1 MKYDKYIIK
10 KDKTD
15 LLSSL
20 KALNKDII
28 NESLE
33 DYDLDNIE
41 DLKEYIIDSFA
52 FCLSASKTDLF
63 TRLYFQKLL
72 DNEKFNEYV
81 CISGRYRSIMGFCI

>member
-20 KALNKDII
+20 KELNKDII
-28 NESLE
+28 NEKIE

-41 DLKEYIIDSFA
+41 YLK
-52 FCLSASKTDLF
+52 
-63 TRLYFQKLL
+63 
-72 DNEKFNEYV
+72 
-81 CISGRYRSIMGFCI
+81 

>member
-1 MKYDKYIIK
+1 MKYDKYIIN

-41 DLKEYIIDSFA
+41 DLKEYIID
-52 FCLSASKTDLF
+52 
-63 TRLYFQKLL
+63 
-72 DNEKFNEYV
+72 
-81 CISGRYRSIMGFCI
+81 